1 MNCWTAHSH
10 SKSPQNPAQFKKL
23 MTIFLMS
30 EFRDGGFVFN
40 HLEHLHQCSVCN
52 PAKRKFDKNL
62 FQKSKHADLAQQNVL
77 GPVFLQDSGS

>member
-1 MNCWTAHSH
+1 
-10 SKSPQNPAQFKKL
+10 
-23 MTIFLMS
+23 
-30 EFRDGGFVFN
+30 VFN
-40 HLEHLHQCSVCN
+40 HLEHLHQCSVCS